1 MQVLLAWHSY
11 AVVIL
16 NDSSLFHWSN
26 SAIFSLVH
34 DLSLTRAII
43 LPHFHR
49 CHKSCS
55 LQSDFVAALHC
66 FNFKFWQATENCQ
79 MKVIWWATLGVNKLQ
94 PRNNSG
100 PLSTFINK
108 LLLTLSHEQPFKPLL
123 CMTAFRLQWQN
134 WVAVTV
140 TIWHQSPK
148 YLLSGS
154 LQEKPFNP
162 YCRLLLLL
170 SCFSRVWL
178 CVTP

>member
-34 DLSLTRAII
+34 DLSLTWAII

-108 LLLTLSHEQPFKPLL
+108 LLLTLSHEQPIEQTSIVHDCFQATMAELSSCDSDNMAPKPKIFTVWQFTGKTFQSLL
-123 CMTAFRLQWQN
+123 
-134 WVAVTV
+134 
-140 TIWHQSPK
+140 
-148 YLLSGS
+148 
-154 LQEKPFNP
+154 
-162 YCRLLLLL
+162 
-170 SCFSRVWL
+170 
-178 CVTP
+178 

>member
-16 NDSSLFHWSN
+16 NYFFLFHWSN

-34 DLSLTRAII
+34 GLSLTQAII

-66 FNFKFWQATENCQ
+66 CNSKLWQATENCQ
-79 MKVIWWATLGVNKLQ
+79 RKVIWWSTLGVNKLQ
-94 PRNNSG
+94 SRSNSG
-100 PLSTFINK
+100 PLPIFINK
-108 LLLTLSHEQPFKPLL
+108 VLLTHNHKQPFIPLL
-123 CMTAFRLQWQN
+123 CMTAFRLQWQS

-140 TIWHQSPK
+140 TIWLQSPK
-148 YLLSGS
+148 YFLSGS
-154 LQEKPFNP
+154 LQ
-162 YCRLLLLL
+162 
-170 SCFSRVWL
+170 
-178 CVTP
+178 